1 MENNDIVSGGLL
13 AAAILILLALVVD
26 KAVVAA
32 AAVDYAL
39 QRLLSRFLSSGS
51 DADADWKTMGLF

>member
-13 AAAILILLALVVD
+13 AAAILILLALVRAEWFTPWVE
-26 KAVVAA
+26 A

-39 QRLLSRFLSSGS
+39 QRLLS
-51 DADADWKTMGLF
+51 